1 MVSGFLTFP
10 LPAFLHCAYGIW
22 SGETGSQFCVQ
33 DDELNCRYGPN
44 YWHIGLGVIF
54 FSRDVLCIFVPSG
67 VQKINH
73 WSHKKGLPHVT
84 WHRSLHPLAARGWN
98 SKEQCTQ
105 LPFLITAN
113 SSLMSHNECI
123 WMYLWFVLHYMACCI
138 GVSVVSSR
146 QEDHIFKG
154 LSLPPFLA
162 QKSRILNGYFL
173 NCRRTKVSIRCGIH
187 SGWVSFG
194 NLGFHSRLKF
204 GVIGH
209 LVKYWIRWMLW
220 YVEMGCFPHTD
231 YH

>member
-1 MVSGFLTFP
+1 MLIVMVSGFLTFP

-44 YWHIGLGVIF
+44 YLIIG
-54 FSRDVLCIFVPSG
+54 IFVPSG

-84 WHRSLHPLAARGWN
+84 WHRSRRISEVQNPVCIHLSLAARGWN

-123 WMYLWFVLHYMACCI
+123 WMYLWFVLHYMIWHVALVFQWFLPGKRI
-138 GVSVVSSR
+138 
-146 QEDHIFKG
+146 IF
-154 LSLPPFLA
+154 S
-162 QKSRILNGYFL
+162 
-173 NCRRTKVSIRCGIH
+173 KVYLYLH
-187 SGWVSFG
+187 F
-194 NLGFHSRLKF
+194 
-204 GVIGH
+204 
-209 LVKYWIRWMLW
+209 
-220 YVEMGCFPHTD
+220 
-231 YH
+231 